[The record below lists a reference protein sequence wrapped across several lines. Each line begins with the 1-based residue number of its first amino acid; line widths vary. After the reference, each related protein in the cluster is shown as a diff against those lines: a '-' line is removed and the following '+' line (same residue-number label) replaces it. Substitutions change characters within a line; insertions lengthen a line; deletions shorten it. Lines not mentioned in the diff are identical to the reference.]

1 MKKLCSR
8 DFLIL
13 RRCFNHLKTALPATI
28 LIKFGNLKNGNV
40 RCIGYGNISQNASA
54 ST

>member
-1 MKKLCSR
+1 MKTLCTR

-13 RRCFNHLKTALPATI
+13 RRCFNHLKTALPATV

-40 RCIGYGNISQNASA
+40 CCIGYGNISPDASA